1 MVADAGGVIGAWPS
15 GMALETLA
23 DYCDEICRMVDVV
36 GVDHVAIGTDL
47 DANYRPV
54 LTDYDQFPE
63 VAAGLSARGLDA
75 GEVDRVLGGNFIR
88 LFERVVAAAA

>member
-1 MVADAGGVIGAWPS
+1 
-15 GMALETLA
+15 
-23 DYCDEICRMVDVV
+23 MVDVV

-63 VAAGLSARGLDA
+63 VAAGLAARGLDA
-75 GEVDRVLGGNFIR
+75 DEIDRVLGGNFIR